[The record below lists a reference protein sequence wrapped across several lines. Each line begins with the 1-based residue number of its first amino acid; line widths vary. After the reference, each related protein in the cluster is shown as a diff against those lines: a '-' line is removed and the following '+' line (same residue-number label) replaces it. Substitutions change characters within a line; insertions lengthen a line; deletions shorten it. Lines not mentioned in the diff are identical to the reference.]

1 MYVLPHVTYLFVMRI
16 VVKWEV
22 LEFIRTGVMKK
33 WILLSESLQ
42 YFLELVVMY
51 KTEMPCING
60 MKDVRR

>member
-1 MYVLPHVTYLFVMRI
+1 MYVLPHVTYFFVMRI

-51 KTEMPCING
+51 KT
-60 MKDVRR
+60 